1 MTSNPKPA
9 EGKRKLDTVVR
20 MCELV
25 AALAKGPKTLQDLEE
40 MVGAHESTLLLWLK
54 ELKDSGMAYLADKG
68 EAAGGVQ
75 GRKPQ
80 RWALQPRPFAY
91 QDFATPAE
99 VLEAERLAFEALAKP
114 LGYDLSNDSAP
125 LGDYNSLIT
134 TALWRGWRARVGV

>member
-9 EGKRKLDTVVR
+9 EGRRKLDTVVR
-20 MCELV
+20 MSELV

-40 MVGAHESTLLLWLK
+40 MVGAHESTLLTWLK

-80 RWALQPRPFAY
+80 RWALQPWPFAWS
-91 QDFATPAE
+91 DFPTVQE
-99 VLEAERLAFEALAKP
+99 VIEAERTAFEDHALKT
-114 LGYDLSNDSAP
+114 GYDLTRKATDANEYS
-125 LGDYNSLIT
+125 SLIT
-134 TALWRGWRARVGV
+134 EFLWKGWRARVGV

>member
-25 AALAKGPKTLQDLEE
+25 AALAKGPKTQQDLEE

-91 QDFATPAE
+91 QDFASQAE
-99 VLEAERLAFEALAKP
+99 IVAAERSAFEAMAKP
-114 LGYDLSNDSAP
+114 LGYDLSVDAED
-125 LGDYNSLIT
+125 GDEYSNPISCG
-134 TALWRGWRARVGV
+134 LWRGWRARVGV